1 MKSNKKY
8 LYFLAIAIVI
18 IVWGLDPIL
27 MDGFYKM
34 YSPSIFG
41 AISTLASAIV
51 FLPILIRGRS
61 KIDKTFL
68 KITMPIFL
76 MNGLAVA
83 IQRIGLKFT
92 TPSSYTF
99 LEHLCC
105 VSVPL
110 TVFVLTRRPPK
121 KFEILS
127 IITCLAG
134 CVIFL
139 GDGFSGGFNI
149 GDVLCA
155 IAGLLLGVATAA
167 TGIYASKIDSGLFM
181 ASYMWVAGIVSAI
194 SALVL
199 GTVQLNGEPIETP
212 MFNSEPLNIITIVL
226 FGIISM
232 GICWLMRTTAIK
244 HLSAIDVAIVSP
256 LSAVI
261 TGVVSVAMGLEKVT
275 FNLVIGGVII
285 LAAAFMSLF
294 DNMVPGKKT
303 KINELE
309 TDATHSSCENENV
322 GAQA

>member
-1 MKSNKKY
+1 M
-8 LYFLAIAIVI
+8 AVVI

-27 MDGFYKM
+27 MDGFYNM

-41 AISTLASAIV
+41 TICTLASAIA
-51 FLPILIRGRS
+51 FLPILIKNFK

-68 KITMPIFL
+68 KIAMPIFL
-76 MNGLAVA
+76 MNGFAMT

-110 TVFVLTRRPPK
+110 TVFLLTRRPPK
-121 KFEILS
+121 KFETLA
-127 IITCLAG
+127 IITCLVG

-181 ASYMWVAGIVSAI
+181 SVYMWVAFLVSAM
-194 SALVL
+194 SAWVL
-199 GTVQLNGEPIETP
+199 GVVKVNGEPLEP
-212 MFNSEPLNIITIVL
+212 FMFNPEPLNIIIIVL
-226 FGIISM
+226 FGMMSM
-232 GICWLMRTTAIK
+232 GVCWLLRTIAIK
-244 HLSAIDVAIVSP
+244 HLSATDVAIVSP

-261 TGVVSVAMGLEKVT
+261 TGVVSVAIGLDKVS
-275 FNLVIGGVII
+275 FNLIVGGIII
-285 LAAAFMSLF
+285 LAAAFLSLL
-294 DNMVPGKKT
+294 DDIVSDKKQ
-303 KINELE
+303 KNKEP
-309 TDATHSSCENENV
+309 ATEAGSTSDESEK
-322 GAQA
+322 AEQEA